1 MVTKSTSCR
10 ACGTRT
16 TSHTG
21 FCRWCKSRRHRGH
34 ERVRDEG
41 LVVDQAGGSWWVWD
55 RRGEVLVAGKPT
67 RDAAVIALGAG
78 DVEDEDD
85 DEHARKKT
93 SAELDREVAAILRRR
108 S

>member
-1 MVTKSTSCR
+1 M
-10 ACGTRT
+10 
-16 TSHTG
+16 
-21 FCRWCKSRRHRGH
+21 
-34 ERVRDEG
+34 
-41 LVVDQAGGSWWVWD
+41 WD

-85 DEHARKKT
+85 GAHARKKT
-93 SAELDREVAAILRRR
+93 SAELDREVVVILRRR